1 MDLSH
6 LVGQRPKWPFSF
18 GAPSVN
24 VLGKKST
31 IPTAFDEEK
40 MAEDLLRYDILI
52 QDALRGAVKKILAE
66 VGRTGLPGDHHFY
79 IAFDTTAPGVRISQ
93 RLKERYPQE
102 MTIVMQHQFWD
113 LAIGEHAFEVGLS
126 FGGVPEKLLVPYSA
140 IKGFFDPS
148 VQFALEFDP
157 GKTAEE
163 LPEELLEA
171 VEELAKA
178 EKIAEETAAATEGD
192 AAKEGEAASAE
203 DGQDKPA
210 ATDGGGEVVSLDAFR
225 KKT

>member
-1 MDLSH
+1 MS
-6 LVGQRPKWPFSF
+6 
-18 GAPSVN
+18 
-24 VLGKKST
+24 
-31 IPTAFDEEK
+31 
-40 MAEDLLRYDILI
+40 EDLLRYDILI

-79 IAFDTTAPGVRISQ
+79 IAFETTAPGVKISQ

-102 MTIVMQHQFWD
+102 MTIVLQHQFWD

-126 FGGVPEKLLVPYSA
+126 FGGVPEKLLVPFSA

-163 LPEELLEA
+163 LPEDLLEA

-178 EKIAEETAAATEGD
+178 EQETTEKLMTADNKQDDVPAVEAEKKTEKPD
-192 AAKEGEAASAE
+192 QDTE
-203 DGQDKPA
+203 DG
-210 ATDGGGEVVSLDAFR
+210 DGGGEVVSLDAFR

>member
-1 MDLSH
+1 MS
-6 LVGQRPKWPFSF
+6 
-18 GAPSVN
+18 
-24 VLGKKST
+24 
-31 IPTAFDEEK
+31 
-40 MAEDLLRYDILI
+40 EDLLRYDILI

-79 IAFDTTAPGVRISQ
+79 IAFDTNAPGVRVSQ

-102 MTIVMQHQFWD
+102 MTIVLQHQFWD

-126 FGGVPEKLLVPYSA
+126 FGGVPEKLLVPFSA

-171 VEELAKA
+171 VEELARAEQEHAESEAKA
-178 EKIAEETAAATEGD
+178 EDGAG
-192 AAKEGEAASAE
+192 GREAASSEPKRKKPKAAAE
-203 DGQDKPA
+203 A
-210 ATDGGGEVVSLDAFR
+210 ADNAASGEVVSLDAFR

>member
-1 MDLSH
+1 MS
-6 LVGQRPKWPFSF
+6 
-18 GAPSVN
+18 
-24 VLGKKST
+24 
-31 IPTAFDEEK
+31 
-40 MAEDLLRYDILI
+40 EDLLRYDILI

-79 IAFDTTAPGVRISQ
+79 IAFETTAPGVKISQ

-102 MTIVMQHQFWD
+102 MTIVLQHQFWD

-126 FGGVPEKLLVPYSA
+126 FGGVPEKLLVPFSA

-163 LPEELLEA
+163 LPEDLLEA

-178 EKIAEETAAATEGD
+178 EQETTEKLMTADNKQDDVPAVEAEKKTKKPDQDT
-192 AAKEGEAASAE
+192 E
-203 DGQDKPA
+203 DG
-210 ATDGGGEVVSLDAFR
+210 DGGGEVVSLDAFR